1 MKKILMATNNKG
13 KIKEMKEILKKYD
26 LVSLEEIG
34 CNIDV
39 VEDKENFEGNALKK
53 AKEISRATNMPCIAD
68 DSGLCIDEFDGW
80 PGVYTVRFLG
90 EDSTARQRNE
100 YILNKMKDLSENKR
114 TAKVKCVVVYYE
126 NGKEIVAKGEVEGK
140 IAMNYRGE
148 NGFGFDEI
156 FELKNGK
163 TYAELSKEEKNKISH
178 RKIALENLK
187 VLMEKTK

>member
-13 KIKEMKEILKKYD
+13 KIKEMKEILEEYD

-34 CNIDV
+34 CKIDV
-39 VEDKENFEGNALKK
+39 VEDKDSFEGNALKK
-53 AKEISRATNMPCIAD
+53 AKEISEATNMPCIAD

-80 PGVYTVRFLG
+80 PGVYTARFLG

-100 YILNKMKDLSENKR
+100 YVLNKMKDLSEDER
-114 TAKVKCVVVYYE
+114 IARVKCVVVYYE
-126 NGKEIVAKGEVEGK
+126 NGKEIVATSEVEGK

-163 TYAELSKEEKNKISH
+163 TYAELNEEEKNKISH
-178 RKIALENLK
+178 RKLALENLK
-187 VLMEKTK
+187 KLMKDN